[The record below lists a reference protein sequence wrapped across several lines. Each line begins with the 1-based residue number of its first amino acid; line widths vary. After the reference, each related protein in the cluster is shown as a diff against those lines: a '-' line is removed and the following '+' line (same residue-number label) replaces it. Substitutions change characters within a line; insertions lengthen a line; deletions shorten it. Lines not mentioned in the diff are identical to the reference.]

1 MRANYIKGVVGLTK
15 HKMGVGL
22 VNKEEFERRLEKCKT
37 CEYLKNY
44 NEDLKKTKCGV
55 CGCFIRP
62 KLSLKSEKCPKR
74 LWE

>member
-1 MRANYIKGVVGLTK
+1 MRANYIRGVVGLTK
-15 HKMGVGL
+15 HKLGVGL
-22 VNKEEFERRLEKCKT
+22 VKKNEFEERLKICLD

-44 NEDLKKTKCGV
+44 NKELKKTKCGI

-62 KLSLKSEKCPKR
+62 KLSLRSEKCPKG